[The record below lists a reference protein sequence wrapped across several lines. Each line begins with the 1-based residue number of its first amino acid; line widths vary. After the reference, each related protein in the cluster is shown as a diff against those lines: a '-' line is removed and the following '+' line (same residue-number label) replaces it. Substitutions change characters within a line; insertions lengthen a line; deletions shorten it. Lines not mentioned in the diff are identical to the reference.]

1 MWFCTLR
8 GGPGR
13 LAASLTSGPPDTGM
27 PMADDLLPDLT
38 DTPAL
43 LREAAARAR
52 ASGDELAALAHLIA
66 AEALETGEGAQRV
79 CTVATGYFM
88 KGDHARARRWYEL
101 ALGLDAGQAVA
112 WQNLAA
118 IHAKA
123 GNDSHAQRCRE
134 RAYALQRV
142 YVEASGQ
149 PSRRVLLLCAGRSS
163 GNVPFDLLVPTP
175 HNGRIKYAIDYASP
189 AEDADLPPFDL
200 VFNAVGDPDIAE
212 PFFARIAQFAQTCP
226 RPLLNLPERVAATRR
241 DRLPALLQGLQD
253 VQTAP
258 CLRIDLDD
266 EAHHKAHD
274 RAPNELRQRIA
285 AAGMSLPLLVR
296 PVATHGGE
304 GLVRCDS
311 EAELEA
317 ALAAQTGPFYVSA
330 FHDTRDADG
339 SCRKYRVAFVD
350 REPYPYHLAISPH
363 WMVHYFSAGMEG
375 VRAKLDEEAR
385 FLADP
390 GAALGARGAAAIAA
404 IGRRLDLDYAGVDF
418 TVLPDGSIFVFE
430 ANATM
435 LVHRER
441 PDGELAHKNFYVQR
455 IADAFEAMMH
465 TRTPAA

>member
-1 MWFCTLR
+1 MTD
-8 GGPGR
+8 
-13 LAASLTSGPPDTGM
+13 S
-27 PMADDLLPDLT
+27 LLPDLT
-38 DTPAL
+38 ETPAL
-43 LREAAARAR
+43 LREGAQRAR
-52 ASGDELAALAHLIA
+52 AAGDELAALAHLIA
-66 AEALETGEGAQRV
+66 AEALAAHQQHAAAAGEGAMRV

-123 GNDSHAQRCRE
+123 GHSGHAERCRE

-149 PSRRVLLLCAGRSS
+149 PARRVLLLCAGRSS

-189 AEDADLPPFDL
+189 AEDADLPSFDL

-212 PFFARIAQFAQTCP
+212 PLAARLAQFARACT

-241 DRLPALLQGLQD
+241 DRLPALLHDLRH

-258 CLRIDLDD
+258 CIRIDLA
-266 EAHHKAHD
+266 EGTHETGPAAA
-274 RAPNELRQRIA
+274 RGRIA

-311 EAELEA
+311 EAQLES
-317 ALAAQTGPFYVSA
+317 ALAAQAGPFYVSA
-330 FHDTRDADG
+330 FRDTRDADG

-375 VRAKLDEEAR
+375 VRSKLDEEAR

-390 GAALGARGAAAIAA
+390 VAALGDRGAAAIAA

-418 TVLPDGSIFVFE
+418 TVLPDGSLFVFE

-441 PDGELAHKNFYVQR
+441 PDGELAHKNAYVQR
-455 IADAFEAMMH
+455 IADGFEAMMCA
-465 TRTPAA
+465 RAATA

>member
-1 MWFCTLR
+1 MT
-8 GGPGR
+8 
-13 LAASLTSGPPDTGM
+13 
-27 PMADDLLPDLT
+27 DDLLPDLT

-43 LREAAARAR
+43 LREAAERAR
-52 ASGDELAALAHLIA
+52 AGGDELAALAHLIA
-66 AEALETGEGAQRV
+66 AEALESHRAGVAGEGAQRIGM
-79 CTVATGYFM
+79 VATGYFM

-101 ALGLDAGQAVA
+101 ALGLDARQAVA

-123 GNDSHAQRCRE
+123 GNDGHAERCRE

-175 HNGRIKYAIDYASP
+175 HNGRIKYAIDYAPP
-189 AEDADLPPFDL
+189 AEDAALPPFDL

-212 PFFARIAQFAQTCP
+212 PLRARIAQFAQTCA
-226 RPLLNLPERVAATRR
+226 RPLLNVPERVAVTRR
-241 DRLPALLQGLQD
+241 DRLPALLDGLQD

-258 CLRIDLDD
+258 CLRIDPADPIHDKVLD
-266 EAHHKAHD
+266 EA
-274 RAPNELRQRIA
+274 RQRIA
-285 AAGMSLPLLVR
+285 AAGMRLPLLVR

-304 GLVRCDS
+304 GLVRCDT
-311 EAELEA
+311 EAQLEA
-317 ALAAQTGPFYVSA
+317 ALAAQAGSFYVSA
-330 FHDTRDADG
+330 FRDTRDADG

-350 REPYPYHLAISPH
+350 RVPYPYHLAISPH

-375 VRAKLDEEAR
+375 VRVKLEEEAR

-390 GAALGARGAAAIAA
+390 VAALGERGAAAIAA

-418 TVLPDGSIFVFE
+418 TMLPDGSVFVFE

-441 PDGELAHKNFYVQR
+441 PDGELAHKNAYVQR
-455 IADAFEAMMH
+455 IAEAFEAMMRARMA
-465 TRTPAA
+465 TRV